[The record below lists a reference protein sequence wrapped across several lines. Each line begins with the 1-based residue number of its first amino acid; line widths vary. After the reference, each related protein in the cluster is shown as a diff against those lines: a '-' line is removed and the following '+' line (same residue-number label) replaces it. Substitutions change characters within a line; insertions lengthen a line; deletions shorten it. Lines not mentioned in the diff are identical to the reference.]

1 MVNYSNVL
9 TETSEILNYFDK
21 RILEKIP
28 QKLKDKIQ
36 ESKNN
41 AYHFQYDKSK
51 TLVEQ
56 KIMQET
62 KDLISAIYLMYCC
75 DGEKRQQLLDICK
88 ENEKESMEY
97 LNQNYD
103 ISELFKNR
111 KENIR
116 ENAVQKIESTENDVN
131 NKIAIIEEEKW
142 YNKLYAKIKSFFNRI
157 FGK

>member
-1 MVNYSNVL
+1 MANYSNVL

-21 RILEKIP
+21 SILEKIP
-28 QKLKDKIQ
+28 QKLIDKIQ

-41 AYHFQYDKSK
+41 EYHFQYDKSK

-75 DGEKRQQLLDICK
+75 DGEQRQQLLDICK
-88 ENEKESMEY
+88 ENERKSMEY

-103 ISELFKNR
+103 ASELFKNR
-111 KENIR
+111 KENIK
-116 ENAVQKIESTENDVN
+116 ENAVEKIESTENDVN

-142 YNKLYAKIKSFFNRI
+142 YNKLYARIKSFFNRI

>member
-21 RILEKIP
+21 SILEKIP
-28 QKLKDKIQ
+28 QKLIDKIQ

>member
-21 RILEKIP
+21 SILEKIP
-28 QKLKDKIQ
+28 QKLIDKIQ

-97 LNQNYD
+97 INQNYD